1 MANSIDIVVGAQDKA
16 SQVLRNVAASAGN
29 LSTSFTALG
38 PALFGIGA
46 AVAGAVGGF
55 LAVKGAIEATFSAAN
70 RIDALTDKAN
80 GLGESV
86 GSLQA
91 FQFAL
96 AEAGNISGD
105 KAISVLEKLTA
116 TVGQI
121 AAGDNKAG
129 LEAFKQLGLDAEQLS
144 LQGPVAQFEAIQAK
158 LAEITNTSERAAMA
172 QKIFGRGAVELL
184 PALNAQAE
192 SMKASAQ
199 YARDVGAAVSE
210 EGAAGVAAMND
221 ALGRVSLGFEGLF
234 NTIAIELAPA
244 IEQVA
249 LYIADWIPP
258 LVDAARNIIPQIV
271 DGIAAVADASIAAA
285 EALGLIVR
293 TEETW
298 AEAIEQS
305 RQAAGERAKELEA
318 QRDAMRAAT
327 ATPQAQEDTGAKAF
341 ESTLEALEK
350 QLVALELGEEYV
362 RSAEQLATA
371 RNEQER
377 QRIELL
383 QSQVFEQ
390 KKLND
395 LQDEAK
401 RQAEVDAKKAAD
413 LAKMMRPD
421 QSPQQA
427 VQGRLLTRGT
437 GGDVA
442 TQTLNA
448 IKSLV
453 KVAQQAARDEELYR
467 RQKDRGF
474 TVRQVVVP

>member
-1 MANSIDIVVGAQDKA
+1 
-16 SQVLRNVAASAGN
+16 
-29 LSTSFTALG
+29 
-38 PALFGIGA
+38 
-46 AVAGAVGGF
+46 
-55 LAVKGAIEATFSAAN
+55 
-70 RIDALTDKAN
+70 
-80 GLGESV
+80 
-86 GSLQA
+86 
-91 FQFAL
+91 
-96 AEAGNISGD
+96 
-105 KAISVLEKLTA
+105 
-116 TVGQI
+116 
-121 AAGDNKAG
+121 
-129 LEAFKQLGLDAEQLS
+129 
-144 LQGPVAQFEAIQAK
+144 
-158 LAEITNTSERAAMA
+158 
-172 QKIFGRGAVELL
+172 
-184 PALNAQAE
+184 
-192 SMKASAQ
+192 
-199 YARDVGAAVSE
+199 
-210 EGAAGVAAMND
+210 
-221 ALGRVSLGFEGLF
+221 
-234 NTIAIELAPA
+234 
-244 IEQVA
+244 
-249 LYIADWIPP
+249 
-258 LVDAARNIIPQIV
+258 
-271 DGIAAVADASIAAA
+271 
-285 EALGLIVR
+285 
-293 TEETW
+293 
-298 AEAIEQS
+298 
-305 RQAAGERAKELEA
+305 
-318 QRDAMRAAT
+318 MRAAT

-341 ESTLEALEK
+341 EATLDALEK